1 VVILLHRPESG
12 ADILARALPE
22 QAESTVR
29 QRWDSKTFG
38 IGAQMLRALGVG
50 KMKLMAS
57 PINLPS
63 MTGFGLEVT
72 GFVQPEH
79 VHVDLD

>member
-1 VVILLHRPESG
+1 LRGSLRRAALPR
-12 ADILARALPE
+12 LPCALPE
-22 QAESTVR
+22 KQDAAAR

-63 MTGFGLEVT
+63 MAGFGLEVT